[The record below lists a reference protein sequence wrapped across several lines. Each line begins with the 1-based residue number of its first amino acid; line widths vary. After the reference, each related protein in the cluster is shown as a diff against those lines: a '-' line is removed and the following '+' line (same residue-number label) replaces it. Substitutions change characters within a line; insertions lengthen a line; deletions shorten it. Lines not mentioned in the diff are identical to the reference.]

1 MTPRFQTGGLF
12 LRAGACLPHLAG
24 TDDGPV
30 SGQIRASPQ
39 YGFAARQAE
48 RIICPDTKMAIRIN
62 TLKLHEFI
70 YLAKIAIP
78 EDIAASLVVVPAV
91 PANPFFGYS
100 KLK

>member
-1 MTPRFQTGGLF
+1 M
-12 LRAGACLPHLAG
+12 PHLAG

-39 YGFAARQAE
+39 HGFAVRRPE
-48 RIICPDTKMAIRIN
+48 RIICPDTKMAIPIN
-62 TLKLHEFI
+62 ALKTRKFI
-70 YLAKIAIP
+70 CLAKIAIP

>member
-1 MTPRFQTGGLF
+1 M
-12 LRAGACLPHLAG
+12 PHLAG
-24 TDDGPV
+24 TDDGPI
-30 SGQIRASPQ
+30 SGQIRASPR
-39 YGFAARQAE
+39 YGFAARRPE
-48 RIICPDTKMAIRIN
+48 RIICPDTKMVIPIN
-62 TLKLHEFI
+62 ALKLNEFI